1 VLKCDIIYPINV
13 IKHADGRKEQAMKN
27 FLKKYPKRVITAFL
41 VVLLIA
47 VVGTVNNYPTYGGYG
62 NKPRDITRS
71 TFKYLEDIYGEGTI
85 FYAED
90 VPTWYADKMSH
101 SGVYYKAAED
111 RYIYLVGKGKDWI
124 REQRTN
130 MTLDKYRYS
139 KNDTIVAQLHPYF
152 GGNVEFNSNEY
163 ILEFVQN
170 GIWYCVHTGEIG
182 DDITGELIE
191 LKHNGR
197 WEFSID
203 LSAVREVSDEPIRLQ
218 RGRYRLTK
226 PATLKRIEY
235 YDGKRINKVRLIY
248 FSCEFTIR

>member
-1 VLKCDIIYPINV
+1 
-13 IKHADGRKEQAMKN
+13 MKN
-27 FLKKYPKRVITAFL
+27 FLKKYPKRIITAFL

-62 NKPRDITRS
+62 NKPRDITRG

-90 VPTWYADKMSH
+90 VPTWYADKMAC

-139 KNDTIVAQLHPYF
+139 KSDTVVAQLHPYF
-152 GGNVEFNSNEY
+152 GGKLEFYSNEY
-163 ILEFVQN
+163 VLEVVRN

-182 DDITGELIE
+182 EDIAGELIE
-191 LKHNGR
+191 LNDDEHY
-197 WEFSID
+197 EFSVD
-203 LSAVREVSDEPIRLQ
+203 LSEVREVSDEPIRLKK
-218 RGRYRLTK
+218 GRYRLSK
-226 PATLKRIEY
+226 PATIKKTIY
-235 YDGKRINKVRLIY
+235 VDGKEINKVRLIY